1 MGKFWRIAPIIC
13 LLGIFPAR
21 AQVQPGQ
28 GVTQSGAV
36 VTNDC
41 AKWAGSNQISDSGA
55 PCGSGS
61 PTGAAGGSLTGTYP
75 NPGLNVGGTT
85 TGVLP
90 AVNGGTGEAGTITG
104 ALKGNGTSPAT
115 QAACAD
121 LSNGTTNCSAAVGQ
135 LPGTTT
141 NDNAAAGKV
150 GEYTSSI
157 VLAGSAVALANTGTP
172 ADITTLPLTAGD
184 WDLSGV
190 CATQPAGSAITT
202 AFVCNITTAANTLN
216 NIPSDGG
223 AFAFSNATQGAN
235 TGESLTTDIARVS
248 ITASTTYHLVAS
260 VAYVVGTG
268 QTVGGYGKI
277 RARRVR

>member
-150 GEYTSSI
+150 GEYASSI
-157 VLAGSAVALANTGTP
+157 VLAGAAVATSSGAP
-172 ADITTLPLTAGD
+172 IDITTLPLTAGD
-184 WDLSGV
+184 WDVSGL
-190 CATQPAGSAITT
+190 CATQPAAGTT
-202 AFVCNITTAANTLN
+202 TTNLICNITTTANTLN

-223 AFAFSNATQGAN
+223 AFAFNNSAQPAS
-235 TGESLTTDIARVS
+235 TGESITTDIARVS
-248 ITASTTYHLVAS
+248 LTAPATYHLVTATTFGVS
-260 VAYVVGTG
+260 TMGT
-268 QTVGGYGKI
+268 YGKI

>member
-1 MGKFWRIAPIIC
+1 MGKLWRIAPIIC

-157 VLAGSAVALANTGTP
+157 VLAGAAVSMTSTIAI
-172 ADITTLPLTAGD
+172 DVTTLTLSGGD
-184 WDLSGV
+184 WDVSGL
-190 CATQPAGSAITT
+190 CANQPNSTT
-202 AFVCNITTAANTLN
+202 VTTEFICNITTTANTLN
-216 NIPSDGG
+216 NVPSDGG
-223 AFAFSNATQGAN
+223 AIAFSDAALGAALQ
-235 TGESLTTDIARVS
+235 ESLTTDVARVS
-248 ITASTTYHLVAS
+248 ITTSTTYHLVARS
-260 VAYVVGTG
+260 TFSGAAATNGAF
-268 QTVGGYGKI
+268 GKI

>member
-157 VLAGSAVALANTGTP
+157 VLAGAAVALTTTQA
-172 ADITTLPLTAGD
+172 ADITTLQLTAGD
-184 WDLSGV
+184 WDMSGI
-190 CATQPAGSAITT
+190 CINQPIGTT
-202 AFVCNITTAANTLN
+202 TTTFGVCNITTTANTLN
-216 NIPSDGG
+216 NVPSDGG
-223 AFAFSNATQGAN
+223 AIAFTNAALGGGGQ
-235 TGESLTTDIARVS
+235 ESLTTDVARVS
-248 ITASTTYHLVAS
+248 INATTTYHLVTRFDFAG
-260 VAYVVGTG
+260 GTN
-268 QTVGGYGKI
+268 GGFGKI